1 MKERFDEFY
10 QMLELDRKN
19 SARSKLSNFDS
30 RYEELEKEIH
40 EIKQAIKNNDKD
52 NLKEELG
59 DALWDL
65 LFLMIIA
72 EEKEM
77 FTSKEVI
84 EGAMA
89 KLKRRKPWIFEGK
102 EIPME
107 EETKRWHEAK
117 RKEKK

>member
-1 MKERFDEFY
+1 MKERIEDFY
-10 QMLELDRKN
+10 KMLELDRKN
-19 SARSKLSNFDS
+19 SARSKLSTLKS
-30 RYEELEKEIH
+30 RYEDLEREVHELKL
-40 EIKQAIKNNDKD
+40 AIDKNDD
-52 NLKEELG
+52 ENLKEELG

-72 EEKEM
+72 EEKGK

-84 EGAMA
+84 EGAMD

-102 EIPME
+102 EISME
-107 EETKRWHEAK
+107 EETERWHEAK